1 MKASVPGLEVF
12 QLNSRVISAV
22 YYHAPTRRM
31 VIQTAH
37 GKFLVY
43 ADIDRDVP
51 AAIADH
57 PAPGMLFE
65 QELRAVLKPKMAMK
79 ISLSTLFLLRRVRAL
94 ARLKQETRQSSP
106 IE

>member
-37 GKFLVY
+37 GKLLIY
-43 ADIDRDVP
+43 SDIDQDLPQALR
-51 AAIADH
+51 DH
-57 PAPGMLFE
+57 PAPGMLFD
-65 QELRAVLKPKMAMK
+65 QGLRKALKSRRASRF
-79 ISLSTLFLLRRVRAL
+79 SLSNVFLLRHIRVL
-94 ARLKQETRQSSP
+94 AKQNGKD
-106 IE
+106 